1 MPRYASQARAGAGAG
16 ARGPVGGQGVATVRS
31 DVRSF
36 VRGRG
41 AVRGSGRAGGRGA
54 GGLTRRRSEGKAGR
68 DPSGCV
74 GAQGHFPGGRGRP
87 GMGSPF
93 GRRRAPAS
101 PPDLER
107 GGGGS
112 ERRALGSLRARGEGA
127 RICGFGS
134 QMDRAAGARGPAR
147 RPLPLRQVFV
157 QRPLCVREGV
167 GAGLLAWRFPS
178 IVTGQ

>member
-1 MPRYASQARAGAGAG
+1 
-16 ARGPVGGQGVATVRS
+16 
-31 DVRSF
+31 
-36 VRGRG
+36 
-41 AVRGSGRAGGRGA
+41 
-54 GGLTRRRSEGKAGR
+54 
-68 DPSGCV
+68 
-74 GAQGHFPGGRGRP
+74 
-87 GMGSPF
+87 MGSPF

-101 PPDLER
+101 PPGLER

-134 QMDRAAGARGPAR
+134 QKDPAAGARGLAR